1 MKRRSTCI
9 LIALLV
15 ACTQLWAIGFGY
27 HVIEARGEMEFSSGI
42 FPVSVDYQFNFPMP
56 DFITGSSTVFAF
68 RLDNGLDFRTLGQ
81 NPDDGS
87 FYALTGADHPLDY
100 MTIYDEF
107 NLFFT
112 QGFWDDHIGLTLA
125 ITGRFEHAYET
136 LNFMIDGNDDGLF
149 WDEAG
154 NYRFDDSSFIGVPE
168 FRGDRKV
175 FQSYVSG
182 GFSLDFLDEDIVTRD
197 GMKFESFFRI
207 TGPWMPLNDG
217 TANFFISSNDLDLA
231 VTMFSL
237 DRGNGKHW
245 MSVVLDNRT
254 TFRYAAGTKVPQYI
268 MDGVVWDDV
277 AMPATSSVVTNRTSL
292 TWYGP
297 QLTVDTY
304 PAVSVFYNVGLAFGD
319 ALNSDSD
326 ERYWEFAAVY
336 GIQAEIMI
344 LDIAK
349 FYWQWG
355 FVTNPVFNEECRAIS
370 RIGFTFGV

>member
-1 MKRRSTCI
+1 
-9 LIALLV
+9 
-15 ACTQLWAIGFGY
+15 
-27 HVIEARGEMEFSSGI
+27 
-42 FPVSVDYQFNFPMP
+42 
-56 DFITGSSTVFAF
+56 
-68 RLDNGLDFRTLGQ
+68 
-81 NPDDGS
+81 
-87 FYALTGADHPLDY
+87 
-100 MTIYDEF
+100 
-107 NLFFT
+107 
-112 QGFWDDHIGLTLA
+112 
-125 ITGRFEHAYET
+125 
-136 LNFMIDGNDDGLF
+136 
-149 WDEAG
+149 
-154 NYRFDDSSFIGVPE
+154 
-168 FRGDRKV
+168 
-175 FQSYVSG
+175 
-182 GFSLDFLDEDIVTRD
+182 
-197 GMKFESFFRI
+197 MKFESFFRI
-207 TGPWMPLNDG
+207 TGPWMPLTDG

-237 DRGNGKHW
+237 YRGNGKHW

-268 MDGVVWDDV
+268 MGGVVWDDV